1 MGVSYTLFDKRAK
14 ELIDLDTEAYIW
26 AENIPDVLY
35 FIQNNMKYNSDDCLI
50 TSDWGDDA
58 QHYGFDTYKEINAD
72 KMEYSNFTFI
82 KSENIEDEYEVITIV
97 RNIRRESYR
106 TENWQEVIKDKLNII
121 GSTK

>member
-1 MGVSYTLFDKRAK
+1 MMGTCYTLFDQREK
-14 ELIDLDTEAYIW
+14 ELIDLDKEAYIY

-58 QHYGFDTYKEINAD
+58 EHYGFDSYKEIQAD

-82 KSENIEDEYEVITIV
+82 KSEELDDEFEVITLV
-97 RNIRRESYR
+97 RNNKSSIYR
-106 TENWQEVIKDKLNII
+106 TENWQDKVKELLKENR
-121 GSTK
+121 